1 MSKKKSLVSF
11 VLPAYN
17 EAKTLPEFHKVLS
30 KTLQKHEKEFGHE
43 LIFINDGSRDNTLEI
58 LKNLR
63 KKDKS
68 VKIINFSRNF
78 GQQMAVT
85 AGLDFAGGDAVIIM
99 DCDLQD
105 PPAVVIQMLAKW
117 REGFEVVYGQR
128 RTRKDTM
135 FKKTTASI
143 FYKVIDWLTD
153 FDIPRNTG
161 DFRLMD
167 RKVVDTIK
175 KFPERNRFM
184 RGMISFVGFKQT
196 PLLFDRDERFAGE
209 TNYPFKK
216 MFRLAM
222 DGILGFSTVPLRLM
236 TYIGL
241 VVSFFSFIGI
251 LYAVGMYVFFPQITV
266 PGWTLMMTAILFIGG
281 IQMVMLGVLGEYIG
295 RIYSEVQGRPLYIID
310 EVIGN

>member
-1 MSKKKSLVSF
+1 
-11 VLPAYN
+11 
-17 EAKTLPEFHKVLS
+17 
-30 KTLQKHEKEFGHE
+30 
-43 LIFINDGSRDNTLEI
+43 
-58 LKNLR
+58 
-63 KKDKS
+63 
-68 VKIINFSRNF
+68 
-78 GQQMAVT
+78 
-85 AGLDFAGGDAVIIM
+85 
-99 DCDLQD
+99 
-105 PPAVVIQMLAKW
+105 
-117 REGFEVVYGQR
+117 
-128 RTRKDTM
+128 
-135 FKKTTASI
+135 
-143 FYKVIDWLTD
+143 
-153 FDIPRNTG
+153 
-161 DFRLMD
+161 
-167 RKVVDTIK
+167 
-175 KFPERNRFM
+175 M